1 MPAWTCSLR
10 PWNSKEPG
18 DLVTAVCDS
27 RSVGLWMILVL
38 ASSAVAGDDV
48 PVALDPEILA
58 PVLEPSGSL
67 ISRGIRAAESEAYY
81 RVLDHA
87 RQVEATRLEAAAAR
101 FLQKRRN
108 VAALPG
114 TRKRPMA
121 DFPVFVDLY
130 NNVKTP
136 EIYHGQPVTLR
147 GHLRKLVALPAGDN
161 EYGIETLYE
170 AWLYTQNSQQHPAV
184 VIVTSVPE
192 ELQRE
197 VSRLRMSNRP
207 ILVDGVSATGY
218 FFKMYGYPAQDA
230 YRFAPLVLGQRLVWQ
245 PVAPA
250 SESWMLYLFLASGGG
265 LISLPIAWF
274 LWRNRKDDR
283 RRQDRQRAR
292 QDDPVSLPDFE
303 TVSHVDEVEDV
314 TG

>member
-1 MPAWTCSLR
+1 MSPSLWAARMPAWTCSLR

-184 VIVTSVPE
+184 VI
-192 ELQRE
+192 LHA
-197 VSRLRMSNRP
+197 L
-207 ILVDGVSATGY
+207 
-218 FFKMYGYPAQDA
+218 
-230 YRFAPLVLGQRLVWQ
+230 
-245 PVAPA
+245 
-250 SESWMLYLFLASGGG
+250 
-265 LISLPIAWF
+265 
-274 LWRNRKDDR
+274 
-283 RRQDRQRAR
+283 
-292 QDDPVSLPDFE
+292 
-303 TVSHVDEVEDV
+303 
-314 TG
+314 